1 MTTGHIFFIPLM
13 IAVGFVLG
21 LLLGRRSHE
30 MEAAE
35 QERLAA
41 RKEARR
47 QRVARR
53 DAADDGGAQVDT
65 ATESGP

>member
-30 MEAAE
+30 MEAGE
-35 QERLAA
+35 
-41 RKEARR
+41 EARLK
-47 QRVARR
+47 ARR
-53 DAADDGGAQVDT
+53 
-65 ATESGP
+65 ESRRARIKERGQGDESAPSPESSP

>member
-30 MEAAE
+30 MEADE
-35 QERLAA
+35 VDRL
-41 RKEARR
+41 EARR
-47 QRVARR
+47 EARR
-53 DAADDGGAQVDT
+53 ARLKERADSAETSQ
-65 ATESGP
+65 ASESAP